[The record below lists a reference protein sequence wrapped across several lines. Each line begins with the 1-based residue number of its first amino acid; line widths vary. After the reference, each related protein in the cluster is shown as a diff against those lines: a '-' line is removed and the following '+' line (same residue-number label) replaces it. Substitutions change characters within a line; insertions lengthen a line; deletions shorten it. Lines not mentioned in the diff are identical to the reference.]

1 MPLSTDLPFVS
12 GGRLLSQKNQP
23 APLIQWD
30 GDNWLVR
37 LPVQDGNLLEAKWKP
52 GLSYVVRIREAGTDA
67 WSFGFET
74 PLTHF
79 SFIDLKPD
87 TEYEMQVRAKNAAG
101 EGEPNLIRM
110 RTNPAGNTDNVI
122 PFPKR

>member
-1 MPLSTDLPFVS
+1 MTA
-12 GGRLLSQKNQP
+12 RTQP
-23 APLIQWD
+23 NPRIQWD
-30 GDNWLVR
+30 GTTWLVR
-37 LPVQDGNLLEAKWKP
+37 LPVQDGNILEAKWNP
-52 GLSYVVRIREAGTDA
+52 GLTYVVRVREAGTDA

-101 EGEPNLIRM
+101 EGEPSLIRM
-110 RTNPAGNTDNVI
+110 RTNPAGSTDNVI